1 MKKLITLGLLGLFPV
16 LSFGQSS
23 SSTNSFQLIE
33 SEPIIEVV
41 HADFDQDGKLER
53 ITLTKERLS
62 SVATISYQD
71 NDGSDP
77 KTIGII
83 TIDSADEFFIIKTDA
98 DKDSDLDI
106 VIAAQNSNSL
116 QAETSL
122 YKFINEGDGK
132 FKSQTGL

>member
-33 SEPIIEVV
+33 SEPIVEVV
-41 HADFDQDGKLER
+41 HADFDQDGKLEK

-62 SVATISYQD
+62 SVATVAYQD

-83 TIDSADEFFIIKTDA
+83 TIDRADEFFIIKTDA

-106 VIAAQNSNSL
+106 VIAAQNSNSF
-116 QAETSL
+116 QGETTL